1 MPDST
6 GKRDRSPA
14 FPQVSLGEAVDRLV
28 AFEKHFTRHPAPL
41 DKAGAAWGLKQCGD
55 ILAALRYFG
64 FLEYAGAVDARQVV
78 ITDEGRNLLRTQQES
93 TKRDIIQRA
102 ALRPK
107 EIAKFWPI
115 WGSDR
120 PPDDVCLD
128 ELTLRNGFSPRGAPL
143 FLASY
148 DATISFAGLS
158 TADKIAADSPVETNA
173 GDGARVAANEAKPAA
188 NPPSP
193 FVKPPARQREVAIM
207 EGERIVF
214 TEEGQPNQY
223 LKLIA
228 SGPIDDGLLEA
239 LEDFVK
245 RQRRRVNSALHRD
258 RERWQAELAACE
270 EAGLG
275 NSKIAETIRSWI
287 QEADQIVDAL

>member
-1 MPDST
+1 MADSI

-14 FPQVSLGEAVDRLV
+14 FPQVPLGDAVDRLV
-28 AFEKHFTRHPAPL
+28 AFEKHFGRHPAPI

-64 FLEYAGAVDARQVV
+64 FLEYVGASAARQVT

-93 TKRDIIQRA
+93 ARREILQRA

-128 ELTLRNGFSPRGAPL
+128 ELVLRNGFSARGAPL

-148 DATISFAGLS
+148 DATITFAGL
-158 TADKIAADSPVETNA
+158 TTPGKIGADSPPEVSA
-173 GDGARVAANEAKPAA
+173 GDRVKPAVHDDLPPA
-188 NPPSP
+188 NPPPP
-193 FVKPPARQREVAIM
+193 FVRRAPVPSKGMAIM
-207 EGERIVF
+207 EDEREL
-214 TEEGQPNQY
+214 TT
-223 LKLIA
+223 
-228 SGPIDDGLLEA
+228 GLLSKGTSFR
-239 LEDFVK
+239 LIVSGRIGVK
-245 RQRRRVNSALHRD
+245 EIETLIKKLQIDKEIL
-258 RERWQAELAACE
+258 AE
-270 EAGLG
+270 
-275 NSKIAETIRSWI
+275 SETELS
-287 QEADQIVDAL
+287 ESEPNDA

>member
-1 MPDST
+1 MADGT

-14 FPQVSLGEAVDRLV
+14 FPQVPLGEAVDRLV
-28 AFEKHFTRHPAPL
+28 AFDKHFGRHPAPL

-55 ILAALRYFG
+55 ILASLRYFG
-64 FLEYAGAVDARQVV
+64 LLEYAGNASARQVI
-78 ITDEGRNLLRTQQES
+78 ITDEGRNLLRAQQES
-93 TKRDIIQRA
+93 TKRDIIRRA

-128 ELTLRNGFSPRGAPL
+128 DLILRNGFSPRGAPL
-143 FLASY
+143 FLSSY

-158 TADKIAADSPVETNA
+158 TANKIDADSPVGTNA
-173 GDGARVAANEAKPAA
+173 GGGAGTVGSNTHPAD
-188 NPPSP
+188 PPPP
-193 FVKPPARQREVAIM
+193 FVKPPAPQRDVAIM
-207 EGERIVF
+207 EGERVVF

-228 SGPIDDGLLEA
+228 AGEIDETLLDA
-239 LEDFVK
+239 LNDYVK
-245 RQRRRVNSALHRD
+245 RQRKRLGLAIEGGRRSLQD
-258 RERWQAELAACE
+258 DL
-270 EAGLG
+270 
-275 NSKIAETIRSWI
+275 
-287 QEADQIVDAL
+287 QIVE

>member
-1 MPDST
+1 MADST

-14 FPQVSLGEAVDRLV
+14 FPQVPLGEAVDRLV
-28 AFEKHFTRHPAPL
+28 AFEKRFGRHPAPL
-41 DKAGAAWGLKQCGD
+41 DRAGAAWGLKQCGD
-55 ILAALRYFG
+55 ILASLRYFG
-64 FLEYAGAVDARQVV
+64 FLEYEGPASARQVV
-78 ITDEGRNLLRTQQES
+78 IADEGRNLLRVQQES
-93 TKRDIIQRA
+93 TKQDILRRA

-128 ELTLRNGFSPRGAPL
+128 ELILRNGFSPRGAPL

-158 TADKIAADSPVETNA
+158 TTDKIAGDSPVEANV
-173 GDGARVAANEAKPAA
+173 GDGEKVDAQT
-188 NPPSP
+188 PPDSPPP
-193 FVKPPARQREVAIM
+193 FVKHAPAPQREVAIM
-207 EGERIVF
+207 EGERVVF

-245 RQRRRVNSALHRD
+245 RQRRRVNSSLNRD
-258 RERWQAELAACE
+258 RERWQADLEKFE

-275 NSKIAETIRSWI
+275 DSGPAATIRAWI
-287 QEADQIVDAL
+287 KEVDQILDQS